1 MPESN
6 HAAKKRQQ
14 KKNREMGLGD
24 DQGRLIRTKEPP
36 KMSKCTVCQL
46 ELKIT
51 KTNTEL
57 TAHAT
62 KHASTLEACFPGAT
76 AIAAELLA
84 ATTASAKKGGA
95 TAAGDGTTK
104 AEKKAKSDAGLDDL
118 LSAGLSS
125 AGKKGKK

>member
-14 KKNREMGLGD
+14 KKNRELGLGD
-24 DQGRLIRTKEPP
+24 EQGRLIRTKEPP

-46 ELKIT
+46 DLKIT

-57 TAHAT
+57 IAHAN
-62 KHASTLEACFPGAT
+62 KHTSTLEACFPGST

-84 ATTASAKKGGA
+84 ATAKKGGA
-95 TAAGDGTTK
+95 TAAGGDGTTK

-118 LSAGLSS
+118 LNAGLST